1 SLAAASDGAQ
11 EESKHR
17 QWPPQRPRLRLLHH
31 RPWLRPRHPR
41 RRRKLPPPFLCC
53 RIRTSADIDAPLP
66 FKPFLPPRRRRNLPF
81 PSLCCLIRASTD
93 QDDEKRV
100 QFLLTLRGCLGDPK
114 ELGEAAERPKPIRCP
129 VSRYRVF
136 DRRILGYDD
145 RGRRWRGLCF
155 AGAPCLR
162 ILRDRPWV
170 RSRHPSRRGATIA
183 LLLLPLS
190 ALFRIAVDSYI
201 ARLVYIIG

>member
-1 SLAAASDGAQ
+1 M
-11 EESKHR
+11 
-17 QWPPQRPRLRLLHH
+17 
-31 RPWLRPRHPR
+31 
-41 RRRKLPPPFLCC
+41 
-53 RIRTSADIDAPLP
+53 
-66 FKPFLPPRRRRNLPF
+66 
-81 PSLCCLIRASTD
+81 
-93 QDDEKRV
+93 V

-190 ALFRIAVDSYI
+190 ALMLVKVSSPGLGHVCLKEKNLVLQVVRHLIAAGHDVHVVTGAPEFVFTTEIQSPNLHIRKVGLDTEEVLGKPFHQGSDGSSGH
-201 ARLVYIIG
+201 AGFVGLWCCAS